1 MWVMEVV
8 SESGTGYAKEFSSIA
23 GFLPLKNRLFF
34 VVVEGFFP
42 FIFFLSERWRR
53 VVRDSPQGEGEE
65 SGAFN

>member
-1 MWVMEVV
+1 MNQ
-8 SESGTGYAKEFSSIA
+8 GQDT
-23 GFLPLKNRLFF
+23 LKNSAPSLDFF
-34 VVVEGFFP
+34 LSKTGFFLVVVEGFFP